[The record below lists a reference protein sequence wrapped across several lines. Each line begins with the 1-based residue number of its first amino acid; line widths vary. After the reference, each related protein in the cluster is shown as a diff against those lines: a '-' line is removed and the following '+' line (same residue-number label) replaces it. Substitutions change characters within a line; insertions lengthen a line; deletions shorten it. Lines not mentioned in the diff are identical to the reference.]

1 MTEILKKIA
10 LCIERGK
17 VDSQSPHP
25 PDMKGD
31 DGADE
36 LTKKAVA
43 DGIEPE
49 KILYDGLVPGMQVIG
64 GKFAHGEA
72 YIPDLLMSA
81 KAMNAAMKHIE
92 PYFES
97 GKVKT
102 KGVFVVGTVQ
112 GDLHDIGK
120 NLVAMVV
127 KGGGWEVLDLGV
139 NVPPEKFVEAID
151 ENPTCAVGLSAL
163 LTTTMPN
170 MQTIVEK
177 IREKY
182 PDTRIIIGGAPITEE
197 FAEKIG
203 ANAYSRDPQGA
214 VGWLNG

>member
-1 MTEILKKIA
+1 MTDLLQTIA
-10 LCIERGK
+10 MCIERGK
-17 VDSQSPHP
+17 VDASSPHP
-25 PDMKGD
+25 PDLKGEN
-31 DGADE
+31 GADE
-36 LTKKAVA
+36 LTLVA
-43 DGIEPE
+43 LSENIEPE
-49 KILYDGLVPGMQVIG
+49 QILYHALVPGMEKIG
-64 GKFAHGEA
+64 SKFAHGEA

-92 PYFES
+92 PFFSS

-139 NVPPEKFVEAID
+139 NVPPEKFVEAV
-151 ENPTCAVGLSAL
+151 ESHPGCAIGLSAL

-170 MQTIVEK
+170 MQSIVTAV
-177 IREKY
+177 REKH
-182 PDTRIIIGGAPITEE
+182 PETRIIIGGAPITEDY
-197 FAEKIG
+197 ARKIG

-214 VGWLNG
+214 VAWLNS

>member
-1 MTEILKKIA
+1 
-10 LCIERGK
+10 
-17 VDSQSPHP
+17 
-25 PDMKGD
+25 
-31 DGADE
+31 
-36 LTKKAVA
+36 
-43 DGIEPE
+43 
-49 KILYDGLVPGMQVIG
+49 MQVIG

-170 MQTIVEK
+170 MQAIVEK

-182 PDTRIIIGGAPITEE
+182 PDTRIIIGGAPITKE